1 VTSNYAISYKVTG
14 IIDLQ
19 GKVKLFLRKDRP
31 LKRSNCTTIKK
42 MSGFTEKGLNLWK
55 GSSNGQGIDFSK
67 DFKIINSQ
75 RLTGEFDSAE

>member
-19 GKVKLFLRKDRP
+19 GKVKLFLKGQT

-42 MSGFTEKGLNLWK
+42 MSGFTEKKGLNDEKDLQTDK
-55 GSSNGQGIDFSK
+55 G
-67 DFKIINSQ
+67 
-75 RLTGEFDSAE
+75 

>member
-1 VTSNYAISYKVTG
+1 MSLYDNKGKKTRVTSNYAISYKVTG

-42 MSGFTEKGLNLWK
+42 MSGFTEKVKFTDEKDLQTDK
-55 GSSNGQGIDFSK
+55 G
-67 DFKIINSQ
+67 
-75 RLTGEFDSAE
+75 